1 MDKNQIFSLKERKI
15 VQNGHMI
22 TYSGIDFNL
31 LEPDINLIK
40 LEDIAHGLAF
50 TCRWN
55 GGCKKYY
62 SVAEHCLN
70 MSKALSG
77 RKMSKEWIEKSAKSR
92 IGLKRSEETKQK
104 MSEKATSNPSR
115 GMLGKIHSKKTKKKI
130 SEGNK
135 GKKVSEE
142 TKIKISIKAK
152 ERLSK
157 SENNPMYGKKHSEE
171 TKEKFRLREQRKR
184 EKKLL
189 LDSNDE

>member
-1 MDKNQIFSLKERKI
+1 MNYQKIYQNLIEKRQYNPVEGYSESHHIIPRCIGGSDNYENLIYLSAREHFIAHVLLVKIYKNKKLLYAANMMSNFKKYNSKQYSWLKEL
-15 VQNGHMI
+15 H
-22 TYSGIDFNL
+22 FNT
-31 LEPDINLIK
+31 P
-40 LEDIAHGLAF
+40 
-50 TCRWN
+50 
-55 GGCKKYY
+55 
-62 SVAEHCLN
+62 V
-70 MSKALSG
+70 
-77 RKMSKEWIEKSAKSR
+77 
-92 IGLKRSEETKQK
+92 SEE
-104 MSEKATSNPSR
+104 
-115 GMLGKIHSKKTKKKI
+115 TKKKI